1 MQGLLQRGYWNR
13 KYDRTGSLVYPP
25 ERHVIKKYR
34 NSYGNV
40 VKIYDTDE
48 GCILD
53 KVYNDYFM
61 DNDIVDMQDIIRGG
75 KIPEEKRTDEFLK
88 RMYEDISYD

>member
-1 MQGLLQRGYWNR
+1 M
-13 KYDRTGSLVYPP
+13 
-25 ERHVIKKYR
+25 
-34 NSYGNV
+34 
-40 VKIYDTDE
+40 KIYVTDE
-48 GCILD
+48 ERILD

-88 RMYEDISYD
+88 RTYEDISYDWVYRRKVDPIYD